1 MANYDLPSYSTGQ
14 GMLAKPY
21 LSEVRYA
28 EVYVNLEKDV
38 TMTTATD
45 TVDWFQLPASSVV
58 LAGGIEQ
65 IVAGASGNTLV
76 LRVGTTTL
84 SGTLASDAAVGTVTA
99 QADVSGGAPV
109 IVTTASDVNILSASA
124 ARVTGQIRLFIW
136 FCEGKRVTGKPGL
149 AVRDV
154 IAGTA

>member
-1 MANYDLPSYSTGQ
+1 MANYDLPSYSTGG

-28 EVYVNLEKDV
+28 EIYIDLTSDV

-58 LAGGIEQ
+58 LAGGLEQ
-65 IVAGASGNTLV
+65 ITAGTAGNTLV

-84 SGTLASDAAVGTVTA
+84 SGTLASDATAGTVTA
-99 QADVSGGAPV
+99 NADVSGGTPKILTA
-109 IVTTASDVNILSASA
+109 ASDVNLLSAA
-124 ARVTGQIRLFIW
+124 DVRVTGKIRAFIW
-136 FCEGKRVTGKPGL
+136 FCEGKRVTGEPGL
-149 AVRDV
+149 AIRD
-154 IAGTA
+154 ILTGTS

>member
-1 MANYDLPSYSTGQ
+1 MANYDLPSYTTGL
-14 GMLAKPY
+14 GGLAKPY

-28 EVYVNLEKDV
+28 EVYIDLESDV

-45 TVDWFQLPASSVV
+45 TVDWFQLPAGATV
-58 LAGGIEQ
+58 LAGGLEQ
-65 IVAGASGNTLV
+65 ITAGDAGNTLV

-84 SGTLASDAAVGTVTA
+84 SGTLASDATAGTITA

-109 IVTTASDVNILSASA
+109 ILTAAADVNLLSAAA
-124 ARVTGQIRLFIW
+124 ARTTGEIRAFIW
-136 FCEGKRVTGKPGL
+136 FCEGKRPTGKPGL
-149 AVRDV
+149 AVRDA

>member
-1 MANYDLPSYSTGQ
+1 MANYDLPSYSTGG

-28 EVYVNLEKDV
+28 EIYIDLTSDV

-58 LAGGIEQ
+58 LAGGLEQ
-65 IVAGASGNTLV
+65 ITAGDAGNTLQ
-76 LRVGTTTL
+76 LRVGTTAIAAA
-84 SGTLASDAAVGTVTA
+84 LASDAAAGVVTA
-99 QADVSGGAPV
+99 TVPAALPLNVSS
-109 IVTTASDVNILSASA
+109 TALDVNLLSASA
-124 ARVTGQIRLFIW
+124 ARITGKIRIFIT
-136 FCEGKRVTGKPGL
+136 FIEGKRQTGEPGL
-149 AVRDV
+149 AIRDV